1 MYLWQLFD
9 IFNFCFQIAEY
20 LFVIC
25 MSIEM
30 GLKVMAHG
38 LFFTP
43 KAVLKDFN
51 GILDLFIYLVSRI
64 LANFANSILVK
75 YFY

>member
-1 MYLWQLFD
+1 
-9 IFNFCFQIAEY
+9 
-20 LFVIC
+20 
-25 MSIEM
+25 M

-51 GILDLFIYLVSRI
+51 GILDLFIYLVSRL
-64 LANFANSILVK
+64 LATLCQKPF
-75 YFY
+75 

>member
-1 MYLWQLFD
+1 MFD
-9 IFNFCFQIAEY
+9 ILFFCFQIAEY
-20 LFVIC
+20 MFVIC

-51 GILDLFIYLVSRI
+51 GILDLFIYLVSR
-64 LANFANSILVK
+64 LLPNFAKGHLSQF
-75 YFY
+75 FY

>member
-1 MYLWQLFD
+1 MTF
-9 IFNFCFQIAEY
+9 IFFCFQIAEY

-51 GILDLFIYLVSRI
+51 GILDLFIYLVSRF
-64 LANFANSILVK
+64 LAHFVPMAILVK

>member
-1 MYLWQLFD
+1 
-9 IFNFCFQIAEY
+9 
-20 LFVIC
+20 

-51 GILDLFIYLVSRI
+51 GILDLFIYLVSRFLAEI
-64 LANFANSILVK
+64 LLKVALNTITLALSKELIFC
-75 YFY
+75 

>member
-1 MYLWQLFD
+1 
-9 IFNFCFQIAEY
+9 
-20 LFVIC
+20 

-51 GILDLFIYLVSRI
+51 GILDLFIYLVSRF
-64 LANFANSILVK
+64 LAHFVPMAILVK